1 MKRRLKIASTV
12 LSLALAT
19 AITPICSVNAAETTT
34 DKIILGD
41 VNKDGVVNVL
51 DTTEIQRYV
60 ACLNDFTD
68 NQKFVADANADGR
81 ISILDATEVQRYVAD
96 CGNTN
101 EDIGKTW
108 HDAEYETIYHPAE
121 TTTEPRLRYDLIC
134 CNACNTCNAPLIHKE
149 TGEKFTEA
157 EISTHVDTH
166 TDSIYKSWRTENVWF
181 YVDNNGIYHD
191 LNDDWRVPNKNCSK
205 PDSPFYETDWWDEGA
220 VNVFDPDFNP
230 YLGTLAL
237 DIYNEDHDTPL
248 DYYWTTEIKT
258 YCHHCN
264 DDGSSIY
271 TDLDGEL
278 CATNLHTDENGNPL
292 FLALTDP
299 VEVTFY
305 PDAVADMNA
314 YLKAYTAA
322 EQAVANH
329 KAWHK
334 EQNNLPDY
342 YHGKANAGINEHDR
356 IYTTSETVIKD
367 AWTEEVLVN
376 PEGWY

>member
-41 VNKDGVVNVL
+41 VNGDGKVSIL

-60 ACLNDFTD
+60 ACLDDFTD

-108 HDAEYETIYHPAE
+108 HDAEYDTIYHPAE
-121 TTTEPRLRYDLIC
+121 TTTEPRLRYDLIK
-134 CNACNTCNAPLIHKE
+134 CNACTQCNEPLVHKE
-149 TGEKFTEA
+149 TGKKFTED
-157 EISTHVDTH
+157 EITIHMMKKH
-166 TDSIYKSWRTENVWF
+166 GGGSWRTENVWF
-181 YVDNNGIYHD
+181 YVDNNGTYHD
-191 LNDDWRVPNKNCSK
+191 LNDDWKVPNKNYSN
-205 PDSPFYETDWWDEGA
+205 PDSPWHDTDYWDEGA

-237 DIYNEDHDTPL
+237 DIYNEAHDTPL
-248 DYYWTTEIKT
+248 DYYWTTEIKS
-258 YCHHCN
+258 YCHDCN
-264 DDGSSIY
+264 YDGTSIY
-271 TDLDGEL
+271 TEWGG
-278 CATNLHTDENGNPL
+278 CGNLKVDENGNPL
-292 FLALTDP
+292 FLALTNP
-299 VEVTFY
+299 VEVTIY

-322 EQAVANH
+322 EQAVTNH

-342 YHGKANAGINEHDR
+342 CNGKAETVINEHDR
-356 IYTTSETVIKD
+356 IYTASETVIKD
-367 AWTEEVLVN
+367 AWTETVLVN

>member
-1 MKRRLKIASTV
+1 MKRRLKITSTV
-12 LSLALAT
+12 LFLALAT

-60 ACLNDFTD
+60 ACLDDFTD
-68 NQKFVADANADGR
+68 DQKFVADINADGK
-81 ISILDATEVQRYVAD
+81 ISILDATEVQRYAAECD
-96 CGNTN
+96 GTN

-108 HDAEYETIYHPAE
+108 RDAEYKTIYHPAE
-121 TTTEPRLRYDLIC
+121 TTTEPRLRYDLIK
-134 CNACNTCNAPLIHKE
+134 CNACTQCNEPLVHKE
-149 TGEKFTEA
+149 TGKKFTED
-157 EISTHVDTH
+157 EITSHMMKKH
-166 TDSIYKSWRTENVWF
+166 GGGSWRTENVWF
-181 YVDNNGIYHD
+181 YVDNNGTYHD
-191 LNDDWRVPNKNCSK
+191 LNDDWKVPNNNYSN
-205 PDSPFYETDWWDEGA
+205 PDSPWHDTDYWDEGA

-292 FLALTDP
+292 FLALTNP
-299 VEVTFY
+299 VEIITY

-314 YLKAYTAA
+314 FTKAKNEAK
-322 EQAVANH
+322 QIVAKH

-334 EQNNLPDY
+334 EQNNIPDY
-342 YHGKANAGINEHDR
+342 YHGNADAGINTHKR
-356 IYTTSETVIKD
+356 IYTASETVIKD

>member
-60 ACLNDFTD
+60 ACLDDFTD

-121 TTTEPRLRYDLIC
+121 TTTEPRLRYDYKT
-134 CNACNTCNAPLIHKE
+134 CNACNTCNAPLMHKDG
-149 TGEKFTEA
+149 TLFTEA
-157 EISTHVDTH
+157 QVATHVNSH
-166 TDSIYKSWRTENVWF
+166 TDSIYKSWRLEHNWF
-181 YVDNNGIYHD
+181 YVDNNGTYHD
-191 LNDDWRVPNKNCSK
+191 LNDDWKVPNKNCSK

-230 YLGTLAL
+230 YLGALAL
-237 DIYNEDHDTPL
+237 DIYNEAHDTPL

-258 YCHHCN
+258 YCNDCN
-264 DDGSSIY
+264 YDGTSIY
-271 TDLDGEL
+271 DEWGG
-278 CATNLHTDENGNPL
+278 CGNRKVDENGNPL
-292 FLALTDP
+292 FLALTKP
-299 VEVTFY
+299 VEIITY
-305 PDAVADMNA
+305 PDAVADMDA
-314 YLKAYTAA
+314 FTKAKNEAK
-322 EQAVANH
+322 QAVANH

-334 EQNNLPDY
+334 KQNNLPDY
-342 YHGKANAGINEHDR
+342 CNGNAEAVVTTHKR